1 MALRDASII
10 FKKVF
15 VGFWGTGNGEGL
27 NADGYAIRRRESRIN
42 VARALAT
49 VSRLDLRSRPT

>member
-15 VGFWGTGNGEGL
+15 EKGLGGL
-27 NADGYAIRRRESRIN
+27 NADGYAIRRSEARIN